1 MNLLNVLSKVLLGV
15 GIVDCWKLASKT
27 KAAAQKA
34 EQLAR
39 DKHLREAAQIVEK
52 SLAAWSSQPRFWERL
67 IRSWLVGN
75 LLEQLKQQLDKWRR
89 QIAEADELAASAK
102 ALLKKDTGNPLK
114 SKAFSEALALYDRCS
129 QIISDD
135 SVLLAI
141 SSCKRELKQ
150 RQQFRQ
156 LVKEAEL
163 QTQWQFFK
171 VALAAYYQAE
181 QLYSTQSVKAA
192 IAVCIAQLQHEETYE
207 AALQQAQQAFGEGK
221 LRSAIALLESA
232 LSKFSRRDGIE
243 LLEQLQRTVKGR
255 EKFRQGLN
263 AEKMGALQGAAF
275 MYEEAKAFLSDPT
288 DCQIRLGIVAI
299 KTEDWTT
306 ALSHLENVS
315 GEQAAY
321 LRGFALANQGNLQPA
336 HREWHNLTQT
346 TIGYQRDAL
355 KSLAQRQRLLAIQNI
370 EQLVKNE
377 NLEKAKTASVA
388 FIQKF
393 GADSLVQANLD
404 DHIQARIENA
414 VWQGSDWGIIAD
426 TVEQVWIQQPNL
438 TSLHNWVVANY
449 YYALGKSVETQD
461 FESLQD
467 LTIALSTA
475 LANLRNDPALKDLP
489 WLGNTPVDY
498 DSVALDLQRRLEA
511 AIDAFKD
518 RNINQYLRLRDRY
531 RLEMVT
537 LRLMGNP
544 PTTGLRVKEV
554 YITPGCYELHKEK
567 LKTIK
572 FPAKLWGTLYTPWGL
587 AVAACEEGD
596 IQRAIQLKPSNKPTG
611 EAELFGQKF
620 VAYYEGCY
628 LLQQQKWREAM
639 INLNQAWAEIRAS
652 IDLQKE
658 LDRLCRIQ
666 RGAISDFEEHLEFAQ
681 SWCDLLASQA
691 AKSYLAEY
699 KAEQIRD
706 KLVKEQISLKQALQE
721 LQKVKE
727 IDEKNPVVIDM
738 SENIEVAQEMQE
750 ILELLKRDRLS
761 EAVSRAK
768 YSKHKRVR
776 FQVAEICIDLLIKGA
791 ETQQMPS
798 ELIYQLGKSAYEIC
812 PNEPAFQEVYRQLR
826 LRY

>member
-1 MNLLNVLSKVLLGV
+1 MGIFNVFGKVIDKTWKTIEVFDKAALSKQEF
-15 GIVDCWKLASKT
+15 
-27 KAAAQKA
+27 QKA
-34 EQLAR
+34 QLKAQM
-39 DKHLREAAQIVEK
+39 KHFREAAKIGEEILASWSGDVSFTKHLVQNVTLRDFLEQVRGKLGEWSQIITEADNLANRAK
-52 SLAAWSSQPRFWERL
+52 SLLATDTANPLDIQVLSAAL
-67 IRSWLVGN
+67 T
-75 LLEQLKQQLDKWRR
+75 
-89 QIAEADELAASAK
+89 
-102 ALLKKDTGNPLK
+102 LLKKSNKLIYDETFIQSVSKCEQEILK
-114 SKAFSEALALYDRCS
+114 RQKFQTLVAIAEEQVKQFLFKQAVKSYLEA
-129 QIISDD
+129 
-135 SVLLAI
+135 
-141 SSCKRELKQ
+141 K
-150 RQQFRQ
+150 
-156 LVKEAEL
+156 
-163 QTQWQFFK
+163 
-171 VALAAYYQAE
+171 
-181 QLYSTQSVKAA
+181 QLYQTNTIE
-192 IAVCIAQLQHEETYE
+192 IALKFCSSKVQHEETYE
-207 AALQQAQQAFGEGK
+207 AALQQAQQAFKEGK

-232 LSKFSRRDGIE
+232 LAKFSRRDGIE

-263 AEKMGALQGAAF
+263 AEKLGALKGAAF
-275 MYEEAKAFLSDPT
+275 MYEEAKVFLSDPT

-299 KTEDWTT
+299 KIKDWTT
-306 ALSHLENVS
+306 ALSHLENVP

-321 LRGFALANQGNLQPA
+321 LRGFAHAQQGNLQPA
-336 HREWHNLTQT
+336 HREWQSLTQT
-346 TIGYQRDAL
+346 TVGYQRDAL

-404 DHIQARIENA
+404 DHIQYRIENA
-414 VWQGSDWGIIAD
+414 VWQNSNWGTIAD
-426 TVEQVWIQQPNL
+426 NVEQVWIQQPNL

-449 YYALGKSVETQD
+449 YYALGAVETRD
-461 FESLQD
+461 FESLHD
-467 LTIALSTA
+467 LIIALSTA

-498 DSVALDLQRRLEA
+498 DSVALDLQRRLET
-511 AIDAFKD
+511 AIDAFKNRD
-518 RNINQYLRLRDRY
+518 INQYLKLRDRY
-531 RLEMVT
+531 RLEMVA
-537 LRLMGNP
+537 LRLTDNT
-544 PTTGLRVKEV
+544 PTTGLRIKEV

-596 IQRAIQLKPSNKPTG
+596 TQRAIQLKPSNKPTG

-620 VAYYEGCY
+620 VAYHEGCY

-639 INLNQAWAEIRAS
+639 ITLNQAWAEIRSS
-652 IDLQKE
+652 IDWQKE

-681 SWCDLLASQA
+681 FWCDLLASQA

-706 KLVKEQISLKQALQE
+706 KLAKEQISLKQASQE
-721 LQKVKE
+721 LQKVKQ
-727 IDEKNPVVIDM
+727 IDQKNPVVIDLI
-738 SENIEVAQEMQE
+738 ENIEFAQEMQE

-761 EAVSRAK
+761 EAVSHAK

-798 ELIYQLGKSAYEIC
+798 ELIYQLGKSAYELC
-812 PNEPAFQEVYRQLR
+812 PNEPAFQEVYRQLG